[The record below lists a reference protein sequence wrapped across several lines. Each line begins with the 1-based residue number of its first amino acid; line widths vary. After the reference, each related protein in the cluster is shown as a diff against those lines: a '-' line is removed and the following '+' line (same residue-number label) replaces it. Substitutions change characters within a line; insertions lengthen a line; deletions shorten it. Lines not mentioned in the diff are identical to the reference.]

1 MTRRTRRGGIA
12 AVAIREWQRITAS
25 PYLMLILV
33 VFPLATGALIVA
45 IFGSGA
51 ARDLPVAV
59 VDLDRSALS
68 RQLIRAIDATGGVRV
83 ASVVSNEDEAR
94 RLVVRGE
101 RYGLV
106 SIPAQFE
113 RDVARGNAPVVTA
126 FYNAQYLLPASQFR
140 SAMVASTATVSA
152 RVEAGRRLASGEPR
166 AAAMARVEPVALD
179 VHTLFNPHLN
189 YLTYIVA
196 SLLPAVLQIFIVTIT
211 VHAFGTELRDGTAE
225 EWLAAAGGS
234 AWRAAAGKAAPYV
247 VHFTALGLLML
258 AALYTWM
265 DVPFRGSL
273 QAVAWATVLFAGAYV
288 ALGFAFIAAAGDL
301 RLATSVA
308 AFYCAPAF
316 AFAGVTFPTE
326 AMPVAG
332 QAWGSLLPVTHYL
345 RVLVQQGM
353 RGAPLA
359 VSWHSLAVLAAFA
372 AAPWPFVVWRLA
384 RLSRPAAHGTES

>member
-1 MTRRTRRGGIA
+1 MTRKTGRGGIA
-12 AVAIREWQRITAS
+12 EAAVREWSRIAAS
-25 PYLMLILV
+25 PYLMLMLV
-33 VFPLATGALIVA
+33 VFPLATGALIIA

-59 VDLDRSALS
+59 VDLDQSALS
-68 RQLIRAIDATGGVRV
+68 RQLIRTIDATGGLRV

-94 RLVVRGE
+94 RSVVSGE

-106 SIPAQFE
+106 SIPPQFE
-113 RDVARGNAPVVTA
+113 RDVARGDAPAVTA

-140 SAMVASTATVSA
+140 SAMAASTATVSA
-152 RVEAGRRLASGEPR
+152 RVEAGRRLAAGEPR
-166 AAAMARVEPVALD
+166 AAAMARVEPVILD
-179 VHTLFNPHLN
+179 VHTLFNPQLN

-196 SLLPAVLQIFIVTIT
+196 SLLPAVLQIFIVTIA
-211 VHAFGTELRDGTAE
+211 VHAFGMELKDGTSG
-225 EWLAAAGGS
+225 EWLAYEGGS
-234 AWRAAAGKAAPYV
+234 AWRAVAGKAAPYV

-258 AALYTWM
+258 AALYTGM

-273 QAVAWATVLFAGAYV
+273 QAVAWATVLFSVAYV
-288 ALGFAFIAAAGDL
+288 AMGFAFIAAAGDL

-359 VSWHSLAVLAAFA
+359 VSWHSLAVLAVFA
-372 AAPWPFVVWRLA
+372 AAPWPFVVCRLA
-384 RLSRPAAHGTES
+384 RLSRPAAQGTDS